1 MAGKIKGIT
10 IVFEG
15 DSSKLQ
21 KSIRDID
28 KDLAKTRKELQAVD
42 RALKFNPGNS
52 DLIRQKQALLKNEVE
67 QTTKKL
73 AALKQQQKDMDAKGV
88 DKNSAEY
95 RKLQREIIETES
107 KLKHFKA
114 ELKTLGGEKLQ
125 AIADKFKEIGKSMEQ
140 AGRTM
145 TQKVTVPLAA
155 VGGAALKT
163 GMDFDSAMSQV
174 AATMGTTTD
183 QIQELEKF
191 AREMGTQGKYNA
203 TEVAE
208 GLNYMALAGYDA
220 AKSMKMLP
228 TVLNLAAAGNM
239 ELAQASD
246 MVTDAQSALGL
257 TEEETIKLIDE
268 MAKASSK
275 SNTSVSQLGEAMLTV
290 GGTAKMMKGGTQE
303 LSTVLGL
310 LADNGIKG
318 SEGGTALRNILLS
331 LSAPT
336 DKAAK
341 QLDALGVSVFDA
353 EGNMRG
359 MEEIINDLN
368 TAMDG
373 MTDEE
378 KTQAISTI
386 FNKRDLKSVNAL
398 LGTSTQRWNELSGAI
413 GDAEGAAQAMAD
425 TQMDNLS
432 GKLKI
437 LKNNLQE
444 AGIAISEKLTPYVE
458 KLANWIQG
466 LVEKFNA
473 LDPET
478 QDLIVKIGLIAAAI
492 GPVLLIGGKI
502 VSLIGVVLG
511 AIAKL
516 GAILNPITLIIAAVV
531 AAGVLLYKN
540 WDTIKEYAQKLWTQ
554 LKAIFQKIKDF
565 IVGIWKGIKETASK
579 VWTGIKD
586 TISGAVEGVKS
597 FLSGAW
603 ENIKENAKQN
613 WENTKLVAST
623 VWNGIKDTISGAVQ
637 RTRDTLGPL
646 WDAIKTRAQTNW
658 NNMKTGAST
667 AFNAIKDFAVKR
679 MQATRDQLT
688 GIWNTIKTVTS
699 TAWNKIKDLIVTPI
713 NRAKELISSAIQKIK
728 DIFSG
733 LKLQLPK
740 VKLPHFKITG
750 GEAPWGLGG
759 KGSLPKFSV
768 EWYKKA
774 MNQPYMFSTPT
785 LFGAGEAGDEMLY
798 GRSALM
804 RDIAKAVAGAGGG
817 GGDTIINVY
826 GSDNMSV
833 RDLANEVKRVIIE
846 DENRRRLAWQ

>member
-10 IVFEG
+10 IEFLG
-15 DSSKLQ
+15 DSTKLQ

-28 KDLAKTRKELQAVD
+28 KDLSKTRKELQAVD

-73 AALKQQQKDMDAKGV
+73 QALKEQQKQMDAKGV
-88 DKNSAEY
+88 DKNSQEY

-114 ELKTLGGEKLQ
+114 ELKTLAGAKLD
-125 AIADKFKEIGKSMEQ
+125 AISKKFKEIGKSMEQ

-145 TQKVTVPLAA
+145 TQKVTAPLMA
-155 VGGAALKT
+155 VGGLALKT
-163 GMDFDSAMSQV
+163 GMDFDTAMSQV

-203 TEVAE
+203 TKVAE

-275 SNTSVSQLGEAMLTV
+275 SNTSVAQLGEAMLTV

-303 LSTVLGL
+303 LSTVLGI

-368 TAMDG
+368 VAMDG

-378 KTQAISTI
+378 KTQAISSI

-444 AGIAISEKLTPYVE
+444 AGIAISEKLAPYVE
-458 KLANWIQG
+458 KLAEWIQG

-502 VSLIGVVLG
+502 VSLIGIIMG

-565 IVGIWKGIKETASK
+565 IVGIWNGIKETASK
-579 VWTGIKD
+579 VWNGIKD

-637 RTRDTLGPL
+637 KTRDTLGPL

-658 NNMKTGAST
+658 NTMKTGAST

-688 GIWNTIKTVTS
+688 SIWTTIKNVTS
-699 TAWNKIKDLIVTPI
+699 TAWNKIKDLITTPI
-713 NRAKELISSAIQKIK
+713 NKAKEIISGAVQKIK
-728 DIFSG
+728 SIFSG
-733 LKLQLPK
+733 LKLQLPSI
-740 VKLPHFKITG
+740 KLPHFKITG
-750 GEAPWGLGG
+750 GAAPWGLGG

-804 RDIAKAVAGAGGG
+804 KDIAKAVAGAGGG
-817 GGDTIINVY
+817 DEITINVY
-826 GSDNMSV
+826 GTAGMDVNE
-833 RDLANEVKRVIIE
+833 LASAVERK
-846 DENRRRLAWQ
+846 LAQWQLQKQKAW

>member
-15 DSSKLQ
+15 DSTKLQ

-28 KDLAKTRKELQAVD
+28 KDLSKTRKELQAVD

-73 AALKQQQKDMDAKGV
+73 ATLKQQQKDMDAKGV

-95 RKLQREIIETES
+95 RKLQREIVTTES
-107 KLKHFKA
+107 KLKQFKA

-125 AIADKFKEIGKSMEQ
+125 AVADKFKEIGKSMEQ
-140 AGRTM
+140 AGKTM

-163 GMDFDSAMSQV
+163 GMDFDKAMSQV

-183 QIQELEKF
+183 EIKDLEKF

-220 AKSMKMLP
+220 QKSMKMLP

-303 LSTVLGL
+303 LSTVLGI

-341 QLDALGVSVFDA
+341 QLDALGISVFDA

-359 MEEIINDLN
+359 MEEIITDLN

-378 KTQAISTI
+378 KTKAISTI

-398 LGTSTQRWNELSGAI
+398 LGTSAQRWNELSGAI
-413 GDAEGAAQAMAD
+413 GDAEGAAQQMAD

-432 GKLKI
+432 GQLTR
-437 LKNNLQE
+437 LKNNLME
-444 AGIAISEKLTPYVE
+444 AGIAISEQLAPYVK
-458 KLANWIQG
+458 KLAEWIQG
-466 LVEKFNA
+466 LVEKFNS
-473 LDPET
+473 LDDET
-478 QDLIVKIGLIAAAI
+478 KDMIVKIGLIAAAI

-516 GAILNPITLIIAAVV
+516 SAILNPITLIIAAVV

-540 WDTIKEYAQKLWTQ
+540 WDTIKEYALQLWAKL
-554 LKAIFQKIKDF
+554 KEVFQKIKDF
-565 IVGIWKGIKETASK
+565 IVGIWNGIKETASK
-579 VWTGIKD
+579 VWSGIKD

-733 LKLQLPK
+733 LKLQLPSI
-740 VKLPHFKITG
+740 KLPHFSISG
-750 GEAPWGLGG
+750 GQAPWGIGG

-768 EWYKKA
+768 SWYKKA

-817 GGDTIINVY
+817 DTIINVY
-826 GSDNMSV
+826 GSENMSV